1 MDTNFENTTPV
12 AGTGILVA
20 AIRAHES
27 TREEPLFDD
36 PFASRLAGE
45 AGMKMLAGM
54 IAEAGEESTL
64 EIVVRTRFFDEAL
77 LRAATT
83 AKQVVLVAAGLD
95 ARSYRLPWPSDTTV
109 CELDQPGVIAA
120 KDERL
125 AGEQPRARRVAIG
138 TDLARD
144 WASALTSSGHDAA
157 SPTIWLIEGL
167 LQYLD
172 EPTVRELFR
181 TVDALSAPGS
191 VLLYDAVG
199 KTLLES
205 DAMAGLL
212 QSMAEQGSPWL
223 FGTDEPGELAE
234 AHGWTAVVTDVAEPG
249 YAWGRWP
256 TPPAPSD
263 AEGVPRG
270 YFVEAVKHGAP
281 APV

>member
-1 MDTNFENTTPV
+1 MDGNFENTTPV

-27 TREEPLFDD
+27 TREKPLFDD
-36 PFASRLAGE
+36 PFASRLAGD
-45 AGMKMLAGM
+45 AGMTMLAGM
-54 IAEAGEESTL
+54 IAEAGEEATL

-109 CELDQPGVIAA
+109 YELDQPGVITA

-138 TDLARD
+138 TDLAGD
-144 WASALTSSGHDAA
+144 WASALRSSGHDTA

-270 YFVEAVKHGAP
+270 YFVEAVKDGAP
-281 APV
+281 APG

>member
-1 MDTNFENTTPV
+1 MNTNFDNTTPV
-12 AGTGILVA
+12 ASTGILVA

-36 PFASRLAGE
+36 PFARRLAGD
-45 AGMKMLAGM
+45 AGMQMLAGM
-54 IAEAGEESTL
+54 IAEAGEEATL

-77 LRAATT
+77 LRAAAT

-95 ARSYRLPWPSDTTV
+95 ARSYRLPWPSDTAV
-109 CELDQPGVIAA
+109 YELDQPGVIAA

-125 AGEQPRARRVAIG
+125 EGEQPRAHRVAIG
-138 TDLARD
+138 TDLAGD
-144 WASALTSSGHDAA
+144 WAPALTTSGHDAA

-199 KTLLES
+199 KALLES

-223 FGTDEPGELAE
+223 FGTDDPGELAE

-270 YFVEAVKHGAP
+270 YFVEAVKGGA
-281 APV
+281 